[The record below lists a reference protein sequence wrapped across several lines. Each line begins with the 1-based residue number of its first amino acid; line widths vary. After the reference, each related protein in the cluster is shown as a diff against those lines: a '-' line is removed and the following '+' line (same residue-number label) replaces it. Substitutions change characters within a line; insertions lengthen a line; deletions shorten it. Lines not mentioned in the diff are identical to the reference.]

1 MKDKFIERDIL
12 VKGHILELE
21 SIKLDDE
28 VPVPTPNEPHMSD
41 HKKETDR
48 IPIGEFNAIKDRSP
62 PTMVEE

>member
-1 MKDKFIERDIL
+1 
-12 VKGHILELE
+12 
-21 SIKLDDE
+21 
-28 VPVPTPNEPHMSD
+28 MSD